1 MSGHGSAGCGLRCA
15 DLSIG
20 YDRARPL
27 AAGLEIGAPHGE
39 LVALVGPNGSGKSTL
54 LRVLAGLHRGLS
66 GTVLLDGTDVGA
78 LEPAV
83 RARLVAVG
91 LSSHETPAHV
101 RVRDLVSLGRY
112 PYTSWLG
119 GLTDEDRT
127 AVADA
132 LAVTGIP
139 ALANREVATLSD
151 GEAQKAHIARGIAQE
166 APLLLLDEPTAYLDV
181 TARFEITHMLRE
193 LAHRHGRIVVFS
205 THDLAIARE
214 TADRMW
220 LFAPGAAAGGPV
232 PGGAE
237 PGGGR
242 VLEGAPEDLVLDGSL
257 GRVFSRRG
265 VHFTAA
271 GDAAGP
277 TGAGTDA
284 AGKPVVEL
292 RGTDGPRLEWTR
304 HALRRAGFVCAEGST
319 GGEGHR
325 SRSGTATAT
334 TAVTVTR
341 DEWMIDGAHE
351 ARSVLELLSILR
363 ETGARTK
370 KPGP

>member
-1 MSGHGSAGCGLRCA
+1 MSGQFSAGGPGLRCE

-27 AAGLEIGAPHGE
+27 AAGLEIGARHGE

-54 LRVLAGLHRGLS
+54 LRVLAGLRRGLS
-66 GTVLLDGTDVGA
+66 GTVLLDGVEVGA

-119 GLTDEDRT
+119 GLTDKDRT

-132 LAVTGIP
+132 LAVTGITT
-139 ALANREVATLSD
+139 LADREVATLSD

-220 LFAPGAAAGGPV
+220 LFAPGAA
-232 PGGAE
+232 
-237 PGGGR
+237 GGGR

-292 RGTDGPRLEWTR
+292 RGTDRPRLEWTR
-304 HALRRAGFVCAEGST
+304 HALSRAGFVCVGGAPHGEEAGS
-319 GGEGHR
+319 GAAA
-325 SRSGTATAT
+325 GTI
-334 TAVTVTR
+334 AVTVTR
-341 DEWMIDGAHE
+341 DGWVIGGERE
-351 ARSVLELLSILR
+351 AGSVLELLSILR
-363 ETGARTK
+363 ETGAQK
-370 KPGP
+370 EKPGP